1 MEQTDIR
8 SQFEWFFGVVEDRND
23 PLQLGRVRVRA
34 FGYHSDDAVNDL
46 PVKQLPWAQP
56 IQGIDSAAISGI
68 GHSPTGLVEG
78 TWVFGFFADGQDAQ
92 RPYIIGS
99 MAGIP
104 TGDAAP
110 GKSGFRDPQGKY
122 PLDDRVGEPDTPRL
136 ARSEAEFAPNLINRR
151 KSRLT
156 NVEIAIAP
164 WANSAANTIS
174 SSKGAGGTYPYLRE
188 TWTEVNPRYDGEGSY
203 ANKSS
208 STYPY
213 NHVYQGESG
222 NIEEY
227 DETPGNTRILQQHAS
242 GTFYEIQHSGTKTT
256 KVVNDNYTMIMGDD
270 KVFISG
276 DVNITVQGNVNI
288 LNQGDVRHEVEGD
301 LYTTVKGDR
310 ITKIQGND
318 VLEVLSDHST
328 QINGNKNE
336 RVAKEKREITDFTHT
351 ETVGN
356 NHITTIKK
364 NRRRTIGHNWADT
377 TTGNTTIVGIVN
389 IDIGA
394 GKNMNAGA
402 GMNVNLRA
410 KNGFATLQT
419 ALTFTETI
427 GTSKASSTGTHWIS
441 TTGTHWNHTSTAN
454 TFIKAARI
462 DLNE

>member
-174 SSKGAGGTYPYLRE
+174 SSKGAGGSYPYLRE

-256 KVVNDNYTMIMGDD
+256 KVVNDNYTMIMGND
-270 KVFISG
+270 
-276 DVNITVQGNVNI
+276 NITVQGNVNI

-336 RVAKEKREITDFTHT
+336 RVAKEKREITDFTFT

-356 NHITTIKK
+356 NHISTVKK
-364 NRRRTIGHNWADT
+364 NRRISIFHNLAETI
-377 TTGNTTIVGIVN
+377 TGNTTFISIQN
-389 IDIGA
+389 SDFGA
-394 GKNMNAGA
+394 GKNMNIGA
-402 GMNVNLRA
+402 GVNLNLRA
-410 KNGFATLQT
+410 KNGFGTLQT
-419 ALTFTETI
+419 ALNFTETI
-427 GTSKASSTGTHWIS
+427 GLNKLHSV
-441 TTGTHWNHTSTAN
+441 AN
-454 TFIKAARI
+454 TETATWGRDWHNTASNITTLIGTVKVDI
-462 DLNE
+462 NP